1 MSPEPKLKMTVA
13 EYLDLERK
21 SETKS
26 EFLNCE
32 MLAMTGVSRKHN
44 LISGNVVVALHAQ
57 LQGKSCEVYAN
68 TMRVR
73 VAATDLFTYPDVVVV
88 CGQPELDDAN
98 ADTLLN
104 PKLIVEVLSKSTED
118 YDRGT
123 KFAHYRTVPSL
134 ADYVLIAQDSV
145 HVEHFTRREDGRWL
159 LSETDDLGSVL
170 DLPSI
175 GCRLALSDVYERV
188 L

>member
-1 MSPEPKLKMTVA
+1 MTVT
-13 EYLDLERK
+13 EYLALERK

-26 EFLNCE
+26 EFLNGE
-32 MLAMTGVSRKHN
+32 MIAMAGASRKHN

-57 LQGKSCEVYAN
+57 LRGKSCEVFAN

-73 VAATDLFTYPDVVVV
+73 VAATDLFTYPDVVVA
-88 CGQPELDDAN
+88 CGLPEMDDAED
-98 ADTLLN
+98 DTLLN
-104 PKLIVEVLSKSTED
+104 PKLIVEILSKSTED

-123 KFAHYRTVPSL
+123 KFAHYRTLPSL
-134 ADYVLIAQDSV
+134 ADYVLIAQNSV
-145 HVEHFTRREDGRWL
+145 HVEHFTRQGDGRWL
-159 LSETDDLGSVL
+159 LSETDDPAGVL

-175 GCRLALSDVYERV
+175 GCRLALADVYERV

>member
-1 MSPEPKLKMTVA
+1 MTVA

-26 EFLNCE
+26 EFLNGE
-32 MLAMTGVSRKHN
+32 MFAMTGASLKHN
-44 LISGNVVVALHAQ
+44 RISGNVFATFHAQ
-57 LQGKSCEVYAN
+57 LRGKSCEAHTN
-68 TMRVR
+68 DMRVR
-73 VAATDLFTYPDVVVV
+73 AHATDLFTYPDVVVV
-88 CGQPELDDAN
+88 CGQPEMDDDE

-104 PKLIVEVLSKSTED
+104 PKLIVEVLSKSTEN

-123 KFAHYRTVPSL
+123 KFAHYRTIPSL
-134 ADYVLIAQDSV
+134 TDYILIAQESV
-145 HVEHFTRREDGRWL
+145 HVEHFTRQGDGRWL
-159 LSETDDLGSVL
+159 LSETDDPASVL

-175 GCRLALSDVYERV
+175 GCRLALSDAYERV